1 MPYIGGD
8 PNRSALPVQNADI
21 IDDAI
26 DSEHYAGGSIDTAHI
41 ADDQITLAKLASGTD
56 GNIISYDA
64 SGNPVA
70 IATGDD
76 GEVLTSA
83 GAGAPPAFEAAGGG
97 GGKIL
102 QVQYMTYGTGTTNNT
117 STFAASGLT
126 DAITCAATSSKVL
139 VMGTM
144 HGLYRTGG
152 GAAYVNYIGLRITK
166 GGSAIASFTDMW
178 GYSTG
183 SPFLAST
190 SWHYVDSPSSTSE
203 LTYAVEFK
211 STENNSTIKVNQE
224 STEACVSML
233 VLMEIGA

>member
-8 PNRSALPVQNADI
+8 PNRSALPVETADI
-21 IDDAI
+21 L
-26 DSEHYAGGSIDTAHI
+26 
-41 ADDQITLAKLASGTD
+41 DDQITLAKLASGTD

-83 GAGAPPAFEAAGGG
+83 GAGQPPAFEAAAGG

-102 QVQYMTYGTGTTNNT
+102 QVQYMTYSTGVTNNT

-126 DAITCAATSSKVL
+126 DTITCAATSSKVL

-152 GAAYVNYIGLRITK
+152 GAEYVNYIGLRITR
-166 GGSAIASFTDMW
+166 GGSAISSFTDMW

-203 LTYAVEFK
+203 LTYDIEFA
-211 STENNSTIKVNQE
+211 STSNNSTIKVNQE
-224 STEACVSML
+224 SATATVSML

>member
-1 MPYIGGD
+1 MALTKVKTGG
-8 PNRSALPVQNADI
+8 I
-21 IDDAI
+21 TDDA
-26 DSEHYAGGSIDTAHI
+26 
-41 ADDQITLAKLASGTD
+41 ITLAKLSAGTD
-56 GNIISYDA
+56 GNVISYDA

-70 IATGDD
+70 VATGSD
-76 GEVLTSA
+76 GQVFTSA
-83 GAGAPPAFEAAGGG
+83 GAGAPPAFEAAAG

-102 QVQYMTYGTGTTNNT
+102 QVQSMTYGTGTTNNT

-126 DAITCAATSSKVL
+126 DTITCAATSSKVL

-152 GAAYVNYIGLRITK
+152 GAGYVNYIGLRITK
-166 GGSAIASFTDMW
+166 GGSAISSFTDMW

-203 LTYAVEFK
+203 LTYAIEFA
-211 STENNSTIKVNQE
+211 STSNNSTIKVNQE
-224 STEACVSML
+224 AYTATVSML
-233 VLMEIGA
+233 VLLEIGA